1 MKKYDIGGTD
11 MSEFIIEMD
20 NWDRQGKRYVYPG
33 TVEGNNWQDVGLVPR
48 NKYTAD
54 LFGWYGFSFET
65 EVHGKAEIEIKVGLL
80 DFGEINAEEIID
92 YYTWKAAICGDGIV
106 KIVAPLGQFDLL
118 SSMPAKWKFMRSI
131 EINRE
136 VKNLKALKGKGVYAH
151 AHVLSKSAEPGE
163 TIRYKLQIVNC
174 LDIKQAITFNFE
186 KTGYEVLSP
195 YITTDEVILSP
206 FEEKICYMKVQMS
219 DKIVEGGF
227 EKHCIHVLPNGD
239 GSKGQTLEFYSV
251 RHMKHPYISGT
262 ESKWDEVKDKIQ
274 KYEWA
279 KNIADTYIKRAEEW
293 QVPDIG
299 DVNHGMFETVNA
311 HKCFN
316 CAIAWKLTG
325 RREFA
330 EKSADFLRLVAD
342 KKSGYPARLKACSQ
356 QLVHEGEFFKS
367 CAKAYDLIHDT
378 GVISSSGHQDIH
390 NTFRLFIDFLDWSLA
405 DGGISNWSLAEIAG
419 ALYCAMAL
427 QDREKIERF
436 VFGTGGAMD
445 HLRAGVYS
453 DGWWCECTIG
463 YNQMV
468 AGLFSEYT
476 LALRPWGINIANWWV
491 PAQYSNKVHFRNKHA
506 DGLSWDIFGP
516 NTRNYRCI
524 EDLWDSLV
532 AMANYR
538 SVVQGVNDSA
548 EEKFMGADPVAFD
561 SRYDIAY
568 AIYKKPEYAAIINNA
583 GEGAFR
589 DLINGVGELPKVKID
604 SYRKSYHFDNG
615 GIALLRTNTAG
626 RSDEE
631 QFEISL
637 KYGSHGG
644 AHGHYDRCALN
655 AVSRY
660 GKALFNP
667 ENVWYSYGTF
677 MYKFYVQNSITHNM
691 VTVDLKLQDPS
702 ESRLVLFGSNEL
714 FGAAC
719 VENQAVWSNPPY
731 GGWRVMNNETTFE
744 NRTWVEGRYVPIP
757 ENPPPYTKRTDFTEP
772 VMQRRLTVL
781 TDDYVVCFDYIRGGI
796 EHDYHCIYHLPGLKS
811 IDNDTLELV
820 GHYDKLTEDPLSS
833 AQFITEVDHYRESG
847 VTRLSFEYEYDE
859 AHSAKAQWIP
869 AAFRSGHNVPGVLK
883 TDLYF
888 VQGTPNELFVGCDPE
903 YQLTSKRLFWAVEA
917 DGETIAEG
925 KFGSWMFGRDHIDED
940 ISGRAKLRLRVR
952 TEDGMNDHAL
962 VRDTVRSI
970 FWGDPR
976 FVTEDGSE
984 IYLADMSYETDNVDN
999 GNGPGVDYAGGPV
1012 KIEQKEYKKA
1022 VPGDVLDKSGEAVI
1036 TIDLNGIK
1044 AVRFISD
1051 IGGDYPVG
1059 DESGRRR
1066 FAAQYKHER
1075 SARFISILEPYTD
1088 KRMIKDIKFDN
1099 YNRITVEL
1107 NDGRTQVITVSELDG
1122 DGEDISAAVEE
1133 YRDGRQIRRAE
1144 EDSVK

>member
-1 MKKYDIGGTD
+1 
-11 MSEFIIEMD
+11 MSEFIIDMD
-20 NWDRQGKRYVYPG
+20 NWDKEGNRYVFPN
-33 TVEGNNWQDVGLVPR
+33 TPEGNNWCDIGLVPK
-48 NKYTAD
+48 NKYTID

-65 EVHGKAEIEIKVGLL
+65 EVHGKAEIEVKVGLL

-106 KIVAPLGQFDLL
+106 KLVAPLSQFDLL
-118 SSMPAKWKFMRSI
+118 SSMPAKWKFVRSI
-131 EINRE
+131 EINRK
-136 VKNLKALKGKGVYAH
+136 VANLKALKGKGVYAH
-151 AHVLSKSAEPGE
+151 AHVLSKPAEPGE

-195 YITTDEVILSP
+195 YITTDEVILEP

-227 EKHCIHVLPNGD
+227 EKHVVHVLPNGD
-239 GSKGQTLEFYSV
+239 GSQGQTLEFYSV
-251 RHMKHPYISGT
+251 RHMQHPYITNT
-262 ESKWDEVKDKIQ
+262 ESGWDELKEKID

-279 KNIADTYIKRAEEW
+279 AKLAKRYIERAEAW
-293 QVPDIG
+293 NVPDISDING
-299 DVNHGMFETVNA
+299 GMFETVNA
-311 HKCFN
+311 HECYN
-316 CAIAWKLTG
+316 CANAWKLTG

-342 KKSGYPARLKACSQ
+342 RESGYPARMKACNQ

-367 CAKAYDLIHDT
+367 CAMAYDIIHDS

-419 ALYCAMAL
+419 ALYCAMDL

-436 VFGTGGAMD
+436 VFGTGGVMD

-463 YNQMV
+463 YNQMS

-476 LALRPWGINIANWWV
+476 VALRPWGINIANWWV
-491 PAQYSNKVHFRNKHA
+491 PAQYSNKVHFRNQHA
-506 DGLSWDIFGP
+506 DGLSWDIFGK

-538 SVVQGVNDSA
+538 SVVQGVNDSS
-548 EEKFMGADPVAFD
+548 EEIFQGAAPAAFD

-568 AIYKKPEYAAIINNA
+568 AIYRKPEYAAIINNA
-583 GEGAFR
+583 GPDVHR
-589 DLINGVGELPKVKID
+589 DLFHGVGELPEVQTD
-604 SYRKSYHFDNG
+604 SYHKSYHFDNG
-615 GIALLRTNTAG
+615 GIALLRTNTENRA
-626 RSDEE
+626 DEE

-667 ENVWYSYGTF
+667 ENVWYSYGTY
-677 MYKFYVQNSITHNM
+677 MYKFFVQNSITHNM
-691 VTVDLKLQDPS
+691 VTVDLKLQDPQ
-702 ESRLVLFGSNEL
+702 EARLLLFHSDNL
-714 FGAAC
+714 FHASC
-719 VENQAVWSNPPY
+719 VENYTKWSNPPY
-731 GGWRVMNNETTFE
+731 GGWRVLNNETTFE
-744 NRTWVEGRYVPIP
+744 NRTWVEGRYLPIP

-772 VMQRRLTVL
+772 IMQRRLAVL
-781 TDDYVVCFDYIRGGI
+781 TDDYVVCFDYMRGER

-811 IDNDTLELV
+811 IENDTMELV
-820 GHYDKLTEDPLSS
+820 EHTDQLTTDPLSS
-833 AQFITEVDHYRESG
+833 AQFITEVDHYKQKG
-847 VTRLSFEYEYDE
+847 ITKLSFSYEYTE
-859 AHSAKAQWIP
+859 ELSGKAPWVP
-869 AAFRSGHNVPGVLK
+869 ARFRSGHNVPGVIN
-883 TDLYF
+883 TDLYY
-888 VQGTPNELFVGCDPE
+888 VQSTSNELFVGCDPE
-903 YQLTSKRLFWAVEA
+903 YMLTSKRLFWSVEA

-925 KFGSWMFGRDHIDED
+925 KFGSWMFGKDHIDEE
-940 ISGRAKLRLRVR
+940 ISGRKQLKLHVR
-952 TEDGMNDHAL
+952 TEDGMNDHWL
-962 VRDTVRSI
+962 VRETVSSI
-970 FWGDPR
+970 FWGDPY
-976 FVTEDGSE
+976 FVDENGE
-984 IYLADMSYETDNVDN
+984 KMYLADIEYTTDNVDN
-999 GNGPGVDYAGGPV
+999 GNGVGVDYGGGPV
-1012 KIEQKEYKKA
+1012 KIQQQEYKKA
-1022 VPGDVLDKSGEAVI
+1022 VPGDVIDKSGEAII
-1036 TIDLNGIK
+1036 TIDLTKLN

-1059 DESGRRR
+1059 DESQRRR
-1066 FAAQYKHER
+1066 FVAQRKYER

-1088 KRMIKDIKFDN
+1088 KKMIKDIKFES
-1099 YNRITVEL
+1099 YNRIIVEL
-1107 NDGRTQVITVSELDG
+1107 NDGRKQIISVSELDG
-1122 DGEDISAAVEE
+1122 DGEDV
-1133 YRDGRQIRRAE
+1133 
-1144 EDSVK
+1144 SVKVDEYIGKKLIRSETAEGVER

>member
-1 MKKYDIGGTD
+1 
-11 MSEFIIEMD
+11 MSEFIINMD
-20 NWDRQGKRYVYPG
+20 NWDRVGNKYVFPG
-33 TVEGNNWQDVGLVPR
+33 TPEGNNWCDVGLIPE
-48 NKYTAD
+48 NKYTID
-54 LFGWYGFSFET
+54 LFGWYGFTFET
-65 EVHGKAEIEIKVGLL
+65 EVHGKAEIEVKVGLL
-80 DFGEINAEEIID
+80 DFGEINAEEVLD
-92 YYTWKAAICGDGIV
+92 YYTWKATICGDGMV
-106 KIVAPLGQFDLL
+106 KVVAPLGQFDLI
-118 SSMPAKWKFMRSI
+118 SSMPARWKFMRSI

-151 AHVLSKSAEPGE
+151 AHVMSKSAEPGE

-186 KTGYEVLSP
+186 KTGYEVLKP
-195 YITTDEVILSP
+195 YITTDEVILHP

-227 EKHCIHVLPNGD
+227 EKHIVNVLPNGD
-239 GSKGQTLEFYSV
+239 GSQGQTLEFYSV
-251 RHMKHPYISGT
+251 RHMKHPYISNT
-262 ESKWDEVKDKIQ
+262 EKGWDEVKEKIEN
-274 KYEWA
+274 YEWA
-279 KNIADTYIKRAEEW
+279 RKIADTYIKRAEEW
-293 QVPDIG
+293 EVPDIG
-299 DVNHGMFETVNA
+299 NINRGMFETVNA
-311 HKCFN
+311 HKCYN
-316 CAIAWKLTG
+316 AAIAWKLTG

-330 EKSADFLRLVAD
+330 EKSADFLRLVCD
-342 KKSGYPARLKACSQ
+342 RESGYPSRFKACDQ

-367 CAKAYDLIHDT
+367 CAMAYDLIHDT
-378 GVISSSGHQDIH
+378 GVISPSGHQDIH
-390 NTFRLFIDFLDWSLA
+390 YTFRLFIDFLDWALA

-463 YNQMV
+463 YNQMS

-491 PAQYSNKVHFRNKHA
+491 PANYSNHVHFRNKHV
-506 DGLSWDIFGP
+506 DGLSWDIYGK
-516 NTRNYRCI
+516 NSRNYRSI

-548 EEKFMGADPVAFD
+548 EEIFQGASPVAFD

-583 GEGAFR
+583 GPEVFR
-589 DLINGVGELPKVKID
+589 DLLHGVGELPEVKSETIH
-604 SYRKSYHFDNG
+604 KSYHFDNG
-615 GIALLRTNTAG
+615 GIALLRTNTEN

-677 MYKFYVQNSITHNM
+677 MYKFFVQNSITHNM

-702 ESRLVLFGSNEL
+702 DSRVVLFHSGKL
-714 FGAAC
+714 FHAAC
-719 VENQAVWSNPPY
+719 IETCAKWSNPPY

-757 ENPPPYTKRTDFTEP
+757 ENHPPYTRRTDFTEP
-772 VMQRRLTVL
+772 IMQRRMAVL
-781 TDDYVVCFDYIRGGI
+781 TDDYVVCFDYIRGDK
-796 EHDYHCIYHLPGLKS
+796 EHDYHCIYHLPGLRA
-811 IDNDTLELV
+811 IENDTMELV
-820 GHYDKLTEDPLSS
+820 EHTDKLTEDPLSS
-833 AQFITEVDHYRESG
+833 AQFITEVDRYREKG
-847 VTRLSFEYEYDE
+847 ITKLSFSYEYDE
-859 AHSAKAQWIP
+859 KLAGKAPWIP
-869 AAFRSGHNVPGVLK
+869 APFRSGHNVPGVIN

-888 VQGTPNELFVGCDPE
+888 VQKTANEIVVGCDPE
-903 YQLTSKRLFWAVEA
+903 YMPTSKRLFWTVEA
-917 DGETIAEG
+917 DGETLAEG
-925 KFGSWMFGRDHIDED
+925 RFGSWMFGKDHVDED
-940 ISGRAKLRLRVR
+940 ITGRAQLKLRVR
-952 TEDGMNDHAL
+952 TEDGMNEHGL
-962 VRDTVRSI
+962 TRETVRSI
-970 FWGDPR
+970 FWGDPY
-976 FVTEDGSE
+976 FVTADGE
-984 IYLADMSYETDNVDN
+984 KLYLGDIEYTTENVDN
-999 GNGPGVDYAGGPV
+999 GNGVGVDYGGGPV
-1012 KIEQKEYKKA
+1012 KIEQHEYKKA
-1022 VPGDVLDKSGEAVI
+1022 VPGDVIDKSGEAVI
-1036 TIDLNGIK
+1036 TVDLSALN
-1044 AVRFISD
+1044 AVRFVSD

-1066 FAAQYKHER
+1066 FAAQLKHER
-1075 SARFISILEPYTD
+1075 SSRFVSVLEPYTD
-1088 KRMIKDIKFDN
+1088 RKMIKDIEFIS
-1099 YNRITVEL
+1099 YNEIKVSL
-1107 NDGRTQVITVSELDG
+1107 NDGRVQVITVSELDG
-1122 DGEDISAAVEE
+1122 DGEDISAEVKEYINGKLVRSEKAEGVEE
-1133 YRDGRQIRRAE
+1133 
-1144 EDSVK
+1144 